1 MSERSSCGF
10 FGGILAAVPSKL
22 VVPLFLLGG
31 VAMGLGL
38 YNIYISRVFSYLGD
52 DPAACVNCHIM
63 SVSYQSWSK
72 SSHAQWTN
80 CNDCHTPQHNKL
92 AAMLFKAQDG
102 LGHASVYLRGKE
114 PMAPRPRPAAT
125 KVIQDNCIRCHSP
138 RITEHVFA
146 GQAGGDALLVK
157 DGHQQE
163 KACWDCHRHV
173 PHTKNSG
180 LASAPDTLAPFPA
193 SPVPDWLKNILR

>member
-10 FGGILAAVPSKL
+10 FRGILNAVPSKL

-38 YNIYISRVFSYLGD
+38 YNIYMSRVFSYLSD

-72 SSHAQWTN
+72 DAHSKWTN
-80 CNDCHTPQHNKL
+80 CNDCHTPQHSKL
-92 AAMLFKAQDG
+92 VGMLFKAQDG
-102 LGHASVYLRGKE
+102 LGHAAVYLTGKE

-125 KVIQDNCIRCHSP
+125 KAIQDNCVRCHTTLTTDIASVGHTTD
-138 RITEHVFA
+138 RIIP
-146 GQAGGDALLVK
+146 K

-163 KACWDCHRHV
+163 KVCWDCHRHV

-180 LASAPDTLAPFPA
+180 LASAPNTLAPFPA
-193 SPVPDWLKNILR
+193 SPVPDWLKSILQ

>member
-10 FGGILAAVPSKL
+10 FSAVPSKL
-22 VVPLFLLGG
+22 VIPLFLLVG

-38 YNIYISRVFSYLGD
+38 YNIYISRVFSYLDD

-72 SSHAQWTN
+72 SSHAQWAN

-92 AAMLFKAQDG
+92 AGMLFKAQDG
-102 LGHASVYLRGKE
+102 LGHAAVYLSGKE

-138 RITEHVFA
+138 RITENVFA
-146 GQAGGDALLVK
+146 GKAGGDAILVK
-157 DGHQQE
+157 DGHQQD